1 MNGKLVRRA
10 PQMKEQTD
18 LFQAMLEH
26 ISEKDLTHISFDVTG
41 LWAGL
46 VVPAKSVFLL

>member
-18 LFQAMLEH
+18 LFRAMLEH
-26 ISEKDLTHISFDVTG
+26 ISEKDLTHISFDATG